1 MHDSLFSSPVK
12 PLKVI
17 VNASPSRFVF
27 ASLQKEQRGK
37 HVNSKE
43 DQIGNNTY
51 EFVVWIKIYYNNIN
65 DKNRTMQFPLTWAS
79 MQAFNC
85 DFCRPHF
92 SSLPWFRARQLRNV
106 IISFI
111 QGFWRFPNF
120 FGLIYKVPAFL
131 PIIPWLMLS
140 IQKVRLS

>member
-1 MHDSLFSSPVK
+1 METSFLQIHELLTLSGRKEVMTIEQISPKLFIRWFQTKIAKLAQSQQFVFDMHDSLFSSPVK

-51 EFVVWIKIYYNNIN
+51 EFVV
-65 DKNRTMQFPLTWAS
+65 
-79 MQAFNC
+79 
-85 DFCRPHF
+85 
-92 SSLPWFRARQLRNV
+92 
-106 IISFI
+106 
-111 QGFWRFPNF
+111 
-120 FGLIYKVPAFL
+120 
-131 PIIPWLMLS
+131 
-140 IQKVRLS
+140 